1 MPAFP
6 NAASAAL
13 LALSFLAGCGAS
25 GETTSCDEPGATYSQ
40 ILLIDL
46 ADSEEWDESVV
57 FLVCTEERTVAIV
70 DENGDDY
77 TSLED
82 FQRNNELFEEG
93 DKMIIT
99 ADFPTIHSEADF
111 ETVPAKTPLFTTWQI
126 IALVTAGLAVIAL
139 PVFLISRLRRANPT
153 GIGDA
158 FKEE

>member
-1 MPAFP
+1 MPALP
-6 NAASAAL
+6 RAAAAL
-13 LALSFLAGCGAS
+13 LALACLAGCGVP
-25 GETTSCDEPGATYSQ
+25 GEETSCDEPGATYSQ

-46 ADSEEWDESVV
+46 ADSEDWDEAVV

-70 DENGDDY
+70 DENGHDY

-82 FQRNNELFEEG
+82 FQRNNELFDEG
-93 DKMIIT
+93 DQMIVT
-99 ADFPTIHSEADF
+99 ADFPAIDSDADF

-126 IALVTAGLAVIAL
+126 IALAVAGLAVIAL
-139 PVFLISRLRRANPT
+139 PILLINRLRRANPT